1 MVHLASD
8 YMVAGNR
15 LDAKMLRRR
24 AKPVDAHLDR
34 RTKVVQSRLDVLFG
48 ITKVKQCTADELRGK
63 QGFCFMED
71 LLKLARGLYDFVILD
86 LGSNT
91 ELAPHKAVL
100 LDADQVMFVNTS
112 DRTSL
117 LHNRE
122 TLDYLAQEHDIP
134 VGKFKLVVNRYHPAD
149 RIDLAEVPKV
159 MGMPIIAIVPEDLS
173 RSMVA
178 SVNVGR
184 PFVLDHMG
192 KNADSNVEGALTG
205 LLDIAEDIFP
215 PMNELIEAR
224 RGKTRRLLGLFHKK

>member
-1 MVHLASD
+1 MIE
-8 YMVAGNR
+8 GNR

-24 AKPVDAHLDR
+24 SKPADSHLDR
-34 RTKVVQSRLDVLFG
+34 RTKVVESRLDVLFG

-63 QGFCFMED
+63 QGYQFMED

-91 ELAPHKAVL
+91 ELAPHKAAL
-100 LDADQVMFVNTS
+100 LNSDQVMFVNTS

-122 TLDYLAQEHDIP
+122 TLDYLAGEHDVP
-134 VGKFKLVVNRYHPAD
+134 VGKFKLVVNRYHADD
-149 RIDLAEVPKV
+149 RIDLGEVPKV
-159 MGMPIIAIVPEDLS
+159 MGMPIIAVVPEDLS
-173 RSMVA
+173 RAMVA

-192 KNADSNVEGALTG
+192 KNSDSNVEGTLAG
-205 LLDIAEDIFP
+205 LLDIAEEIFP
-215 PMNELIEAR
+215 PMSELIEAR
-224 RGKTRRLLGLFHKK
+224 RGKAKRLLGLFQRK